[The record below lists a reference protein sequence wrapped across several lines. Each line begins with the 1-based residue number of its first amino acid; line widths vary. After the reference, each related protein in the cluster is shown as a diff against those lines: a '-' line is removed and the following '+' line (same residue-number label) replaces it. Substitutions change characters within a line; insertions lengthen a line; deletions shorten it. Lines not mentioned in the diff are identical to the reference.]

1 MKKVYVDISMLLV
14 GTSFTGIPRVVMELT
29 ERLYRKPDLQMVFLE
44 YDQKADDFRV
54 IDTEGFVGFCREKE
68 GNRGKLRTK
77 EHISFDDFEK
87 GGVFFDM
94 DTVWK
99 TRVRRSFLYP
109 KLRKQGVRIVPFIQD
124 IIGVTHP
131 QFCPRDDMLCFL
143 DFVGASLLYGDEIVV
158 TSRATKDSIDELCD
172 RLSTDKKVI
181 RIVPL
186 GGDFR
191 QTAPKPAEATEIAEP
206 TGNAESTEAA
216 EKRAGVSERVR
227 SIASKGRYL
236 LMVGTVEPRKN
247 HKLLLDAYD
256 IGLKEMGMNLVIA
269 GYQGWNMEAF
279 FNRLTG
285 HRDYENG
292 IWHVCGATDE
302 EISYLYEHCFA
313 LAFPSYIEGYGL
325 PIMEAFVRGVPVLAA
340 DTPINRE
347 IAGEYGAYFG
357 QDEPE
362 SLVKL
367 VKELSD
373 HPAEYDRLKNGLKDF
388 VPPSWEDTAEGIWK
402 ILHE

>member
-1 MKKVYVDISMLLV
+1 MKKVYADISMVLV

-29 ERLYRKPDLQMVFLE
+29 KRLYEKPDLEMVFLE
-44 YDQKADDFRV
+44 YDQRADDFEI
-54 IDTEGFVGFCREKE
+54 IDTEGFVSFCQNKE
-68 GNRGKLRTK
+68 GNRRKMRTK
-77 EHISFDDFEK
+77 EHIAFDALE
-87 GGVFFDM
+87 GGSVFFDM

-109 KLRKQGVRIVPFIQD
+109 KLKKQNVKIIPFLQD

-158 TSRATKDSIDELCD
+158 TSHATKASIEKLCREL
-172 RLSTDKKVI
+172 SVEQKTI

-186 GGDFR
+186 GGNFR
-191 QTAPKPAEATEIAEP
+191 QTAARSSA
-206 TGNAESTEAA
+206 
-216 EKRAGVSERVR
+216 VSERVR
-227 SIASKGRYL
+227 NIASKGNYL

-256 IGLKEMGMNLVIA
+256 AGLRELKMNLVIA
-269 GYQGWNMEAF
+269 GFQGWNMEGF
-279 FNRLTG
+279 FKRLTE
-285 HRDYENG
+285 HPNYENG
-292 IWHVCGATDE
+292 IWHVNGATDE
-302 EISYLYEHCFA
+302 EISYLYQHCFA

-325 PIMEAFVRGVPVLAA
+325 PIMESLVRGVPVLLS

-347 IAGEYGAYFG
+347 IAGAYGAYFG
-357 QDEPE
+357 QDEPQ

-373 HPAEYDRLKNGLKDF
+373 RPEKYRLLKEGLKEF
-388 VPPSWEDTAEGIWK
+388 TPPSWEDTAEGIWK